1 VPNPPNEKLVLP
13 RLHPQEKMNRNAR
26 CWCLSGKK
34 WKVCHRDR
42 DKQTP
47 INVFQLLDELR
58 DEFAKGYCLHPDAD
72 PDTCA
77 AIVNAHTIQ
86 KRGGLAAIAESNHVF
101 SVKQGF
107 YRVPNNAGDI
117 VPTRL
122 SINKASTF
130 PGFCGRH
137 DNALFRA
144 AEHGVVS
151 INALTAFLLSYRAIC
166 YEFFAKAAAIRAT
179 PIIQQSD
186 RGRPFV
192 DQCYCQD
199 YLHTKLRGLEMGM
212 QDLLRLRS
220 RYCTLYSTSEYDK
233 FHFYAVTFSDVLP
246 VASCGA
252 ISPEY
257 DFSGNSLQDI
267 LRSPQP
273 IEQVAFNLTSF
284 GDTSVAVF
292 GWVDK
297 NGPAEKLANSFRQ
310 LPLADKANSVVRFAF
325 EYIENTMMRPSWW
338 GTLGK
343 LKQEQVIHHLAARFP
358 EREFEHDRLAW
369 SSTRQYQFVSSRVI
383 DEMWSDLD

>member
-1 VPNPPNEKLVLP
+1 MQRPATGHDHCTCHFPPHLSGTVPNPPNEKLVLP

-107 YRVPNNAGDI
+107 
-117 VPTRL
+117 
-122 SINKASTF
+122 S
-130 PGFCGRH
+130 
-137 DNALFRA
+137 
-144 AEHGVVS
+144 
-151 INALTAFLLSYRAIC
+151 FLLSYRAIC